1 MPRSHRYAI
10 RAELMFLNILRF
22 NMLPA
27 NAEGTAALTFNLKH
41 LKIQI
46 ILASQLGSDFP
57 HFLLMPVSHRLRL
70 AVNFDEMHT
79 VFVIA
84 FSVGYFDFTAN
95 AEYP

>member
-27 NAEGTAALTFNLKH
+27 NAEGTATLTFNLKH

-46 ILASQLGSDFP
+46 ILVSQLGSDFP
-57 HFLLMPVSHRLRL
+57 HFPTHAGL
-70 AVNFDEMHT
+70 APPPARCEF
-79 VFVIA
+79 
-84 FSVGYFDFTAN
+84 
-95 AEYP
+95 